1 MTLSIAAAIMG
12 SVSEKRSIP
21 PRSTATN
28 PWCSALRPSILA
40 ALLIGSL
47 ARPALA
53 QEFSVLAGT
62 QHTSELGEST
72 YAWSY
77 EYLHSLNENFYA
89 TFSWLNEGHVTNHHR
104 DGHSAQIW
112 YRWLTPSRT
121 WTFSGGVGPYR
132 YYDTTVLEGDV
143 SGQSTDDHGYGVMYS
158 LAARWYFG
166 HPWVAEARYNH
177 VQTQHSIS
185 TDTLLVGVGYEFDA
199 TSRAGPEVP
208 VASYDFSS
216 PQRNEV
222 TLAVGTSVLNN
233 YQSPKGVAFVAL
245 EYRRRL
251 TPYFDV
257 SVAGLDEGENG
268 VTKRRGVVA
277 SASLSREFLDHQANI
292 GLGLGP
298 YFAQD
303 KDEAGQQTRVL
314 GLLTMFAT
322 WHWNESWST
331 RGYWYRTVTD
341 NGRDTDV
348 FLIGMGYSY

>member
-1 MTLSIAAAIMG
+1 MVLLSDKSSA
-12 SVSEKRSIP
+12 
-21 PRSTATN
+21 PRFAETHRHRR
-28 PWCSALRPSILA
+28 SALRPS
-40 ALLIGSL
+40 LLILFLGSAL

-53 QEFSVLAGT
+53 QEFSLLAGG
-62 QHTSELGEST
+62 QHTGELGESS

-77 EYLHSLNENFYA
+77 EYLHNLNENFYA

-112 YRWLTPSRT
+112 YRWLTPSRR

-132 YYDTTVLEGDV
+132 YYDTTVLAGDV
-143 SGQSTDDHGYGVMYS
+143 SGQTTDDHGFGVMYS
-158 LAARWYFG
+158 LAARWYFS

-185 TDTLLVGVGYEFDA
+185 TDTLLLGVGYEFDA
-199 TSRAGPEVP
+199 ASRAGPEVP
-208 VASYDFSS
+208 VASYGFSS
-216 PQRNEV
+216 SMRNEM
-222 TLAVGTSVLNN
+222 TLAIGTSVLNN

-251 TPYFDV
+251 TPFFDV

-277 SASLSREFLDHQANI
+277 SASLSREFLDHRASV

-303 KDEAGQQTRVL
+303 KDEAGQQTHVL
-314 GLLTMFAT
+314 GLLSMLGV
-322 WHWNESWST
+322 WRWNERWAT
-331 RGYWYRTVTD
+331 RGYWYRTVTT

-348 FLIGMGYSY
+348 FLFGMGYSY